1 MLRRPAAGHG
11 LRAALRRRPALAAG
25 RRTAAADA
33 ETLSSP
39 SPAPTS
45 DHRPRSA
52 APTNPLAS
60 QRAEARSSVQST
72 AQSAAQSASV
82 STHILPSSATRVGA
96 CITALSVV
104 KLAHVGAAGAFIDR
118 LLGIA
123 TCLFLLSAIA
133 SFAAMR
139 RAAVEARLESA
150 AETVFLIAL
159 ALVTLAALGMAFE
172 IA

>member
-1 MLRRPAAGHG
+1 MSQRSADTHRLRAVHRRPAADG
-11 LRAALRRRPALAAG
+11 RRMAGAMAETGAEGIPAPAAG
-25 RRTAAADA
+25 R
-33 ETLSSP
+33 L
-39 SPAPTS
+39 
-45 DHRPRSA
+45 RSA
-52 APTNPLAS
+52 AH
-60 QRAEARSSVQST
+60 ARSLAAPQ
-72 AQSAAQSASV
+72 AAAQPPSV
-82 STHILPSSATRVGA
+82 STHILPSSATLVGA

>member
-1 MLRRPAAGHG
+1 MSRRSADARRLRAVYRRPAADG
-11 LRAALRRRPALAAG
+11 RRMAGAMAEAGAEGIPAPAAG
-25 RRTAAADA
+25 R
-33 ETLSSP
+33 L
-39 SPAPTS
+39 
-45 DHRPRSA
+45 RSA
-52 APTNPLAS
+52 AH
-60 QRAEARSSVQST
+60 ARSLAAPQ
-72 AQSAAQSASV
+72 AAAQPPSV
-82 STHILPSSATRVGA
+82 STHILPSSATLVGA

>member
-1 MLRRPAAGHG
+1 MSQRSADTRRLRAVYRRPAADG
-11 LRAALRRRPALAAG
+11 RRMAGAMAEAGAEGIPAPAAG
-25 RRTAAADA
+25 RR
-33 ETLSSP
+33 L
-39 SPAPTS
+39 
-45 DHRPRSA
+45 RSA
-52 APTNPLAS
+52 AHVRSLAAP
-60 QRAEARSSVQST
+60 Q
-72 AQSAAQSASV
+72 AATQPPSV
-82 STHILPSSATRVGA
+82 STHILPSSATLVGA

-150 AETVFLIAL
+150 AETVFLVAL

>member
-1 MLRRPAAGHG
+1 MSQRSADARRRRTVIHRPAAVGRRMAG
-11 LRAALRRRPALAAG
+11 AAAEAGVEGIPAPAAEHARSLAAPQ
-25 RRTAAADA
+25 AA
-33 ETLSSP
+33 TQP
-39 SPAPTS
+39 P
-45 DHRPRSA
+45 
-52 APTNPLAS
+52 
-60 QRAEARSSVQST
+60 
-72 AQSAAQSASV
+72 SV
-82 STHILPSSATRVGA
+82 STHILPSSATLVGA